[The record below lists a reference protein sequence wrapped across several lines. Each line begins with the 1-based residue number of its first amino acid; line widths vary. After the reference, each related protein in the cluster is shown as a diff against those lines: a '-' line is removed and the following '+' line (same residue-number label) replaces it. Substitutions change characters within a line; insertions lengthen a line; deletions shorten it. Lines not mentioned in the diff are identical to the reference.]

1 MVLPMT
7 TMTEVAEKLLE
18 DFAGRVSFEALCV
31 TLRSCVD
38 DHPGATGQ
46 AIENLT
52 RRRLLA
58 LPDQRGSRRAD

>member
-7 TMTEVAEKLLE
+7 VMTEVAEKLLE
-18 DFAGRVSFEALCV
+18 DFAGRVPFEALCI

-38 DHPGATGQ
+38 DHPAASPL
-46 AIENLT
+46 AIEHLT

-58 LPDQRGSRRAD
+58 LPDQRRPRR